1 MNHHHVHAI
10 LLRYL
15 PGTLAETSLDH
26 ALADCGLSRQ
36 SFQLHHLPDVIAKLE
51 SSIRLFVDGP
61 DQGKLRSEL
70 GALGGL
76 SQRRALSL
84 DIVEEADVSRARLL
98 MKRVCNDFGISSVA
112 TQKCVTIVS
121 ELTRNIVSYT
131 SGGSMEL
138 EVTASPRRIC
148 IRAKDTGGG
157 IKNLDQILAG
167 AYQSRTGLGKGIL
180 GVKRLSDDFQI
191 KSGPSGTDIRAE
203 LGW

>member
-1 MNHHHVHAI
+1 MTHHHVHAI

-36 SFQLHHLPDVIAKLE
+36 SFAMHHLPSVIAKLE
-51 SSIRLFVDGP
+51 SSIRLFVDLP

-76 SQRRALSL
+76 AQQRALSL
-84 DIVEEADVSRARLL
+84 DILEEADVSRARILV
-98 MKRVCNDFGISSVA
+98 KRVCKDFGISAVS
-112 TQKCVTIVS
+112 TQKGITIVS

-131 SGGSMEL
+131 PGGSVEL
-138 EVTASPRRIC
+138 EVGAYPRRMS
-148 IRAKDTGGG
+148 IRAKDTGSG
-157 IKNLDQILAG
+157 IKNLDEILAG

-180 GVKRLSDDFQI
+180 GVKRLADQFEI
-191 KSGPSGTDIRAE
+191 KSGPFGTDIRADVT
-203 LGW
+203 W